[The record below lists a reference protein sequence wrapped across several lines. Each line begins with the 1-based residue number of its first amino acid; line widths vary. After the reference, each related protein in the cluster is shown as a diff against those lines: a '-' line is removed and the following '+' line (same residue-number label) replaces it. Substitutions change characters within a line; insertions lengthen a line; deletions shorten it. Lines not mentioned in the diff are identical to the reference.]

1 MIYILK
7 DRRVMSVKEL
17 AYDVEFRVPAE
28 SIEDATDKFISY
40 FRKKY
45 RIRNIDIIARREI
58 TANAV
63 YAIKIR
69 LLDNNIYKV
78 LSYLTTASN

>member
-7 DRRVMSVKEL
+7 DRRVMSGKEL
-17 AYDVEFRVPAE
+17 TYDVEFRVPAE
-28 SIEDATDKFISY
+28 NIDDATDKFIAY

-45 RIRNIDIIARREI
+45 KIRNIDIIARREI
-58 TANAV
+58 TANTV

-69 LLDNNIYKV
+69 LLSNNIYKV
-78 LSYLTTASN
+78 LSYLTVAAD